1 MGFLDFFRREPRVSG
16 REALI
21 DFLDKQAAFLAQ
33 KGLYEYS
40 RARAGPYGNVLFS
53 EKDFLAEIEKSRWIA
68 YPATLAMV
76 TEAVE
81 GALRPAAGEQRQPL
95 LEGMTAAALSAFD
108 RYPAPAALDNGTWSG
123 LRQTLGHD
131 LALIGLHPV
140 KRVMDVPARYL
151 DRYVEAMPI
160 HEKLKANDVPTIHNY
175 LRTNLCNVHDVFVR
189 RADVPALVAVL
200 V

>member
-1 MGFLDFFRREPRVSG
+1 MGFLDFFRREPPVAG

-40 RARAGPYGNVLFS
+40 RARAGPYGNLLFS
-53 EKDFLAEIEKSRWIA
+53 EKSFLAEVEKSRWIA

-81 GALRPAAGEQRQPL
+81 GALRPAAGEQRQRL
-95 LEGMTAAALSAFD
+95 LEGMTTAALAAFD
-108 RYPAPAALDNGTWSG
+108 RYPVPATLDSDVWSG
-123 LRQTLGHD
+123 LRQTLEHD
-131 LALIGLHPV
+131 LAVIGLHPV
-140 KRVMDVPARYL
+140 KRVMDMPGRYL

-160 HEKLKANDVPTIHNY
+160 HEKLKAKDVPTIHNY
-175 LRTNLCNVHDVFVR
+175 LRTNLCNVHDLFVR
-189 RADVPALVAVL
+189 RADAPALVAAL